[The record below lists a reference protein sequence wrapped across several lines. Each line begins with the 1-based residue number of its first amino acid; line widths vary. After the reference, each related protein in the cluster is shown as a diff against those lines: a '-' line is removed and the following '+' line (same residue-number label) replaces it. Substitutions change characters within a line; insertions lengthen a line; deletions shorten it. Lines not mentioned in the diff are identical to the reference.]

1 MLHKNQ
7 PFYRPLIAKP
17 FIKTRVFREVPPTAE
32 LRPYIRCFWGG
43 EAAAAQEIKGGEPD
57 LIIPDTC
64 ADLIFR
70 INETTGKVSC
80 GFAGI
85 SDCCGYSHFSGNT
98 SDRFSTFAIRF
109 YGWAVYRFSQD
120 SMSGTLNNCFN
131 GEEIFGRL
139 CVQLCRRLP
148 ELRFFEERIGF
159 AEKLLV
165 SELAVSRQDRLF
177 DRAVLTAMDNYG
189 ALDIS
194 ALAKEVFVSTRQLE
208 RIFRERAGTSPKK
221 LSGLIRYQLLW
232 QEIVMNKGFD
242 LQDAVLKY
250 GFTDE
255 AHLMREFRRYHG
267 MNIRDARAFAA
278 VNVANLQ
285 DI

>member
-32 LRPYIRCFWGG
+32 LTPYIRCFWGG
-43 EAAAAQEIKGGEPD
+43 EEAGAQEIKGGEPD

-109 YGWAVYRFSQD
+109 YGWTVYRFSQE

-131 GEEIFGRL
+131 GEDLFGRL

-148 ELRFFEERIGF
+148 ELNSFEERIGF
-159 AEKLLV
+159 AEKLLI
-165 SELAVSRQDRLF
+165 SALTVSRQDRLF
-177 DRAVLTAMDNYG
+177 DRAVLTIMDSQG
-189 ALDIS
+189 GLDIS

-232 QEIVMNKGFD
+232 QEIVLDKSFD
-242 LQDAVLKY
+242 IQDAVLKY

-267 MNIRDARAFAA
+267 MNIREARAYAA
-278 VNVANLQ
+278 GNVANIQ
-285 DI
+285 DY

>member
-1 MLHKNQ
+1 MLHKNL

-32 LRPYIRCFWGG
+32 LSPYIRCFWGG
-43 EAAAAQEIKGGEPD
+43 EEAGAQEIKVGEPE

-109 YGWAVYRFSQD
+109 YGWAVYRFSED
-120 SMSGTLNNCFN
+120 SLSGTLNACFN
-131 GEEIFGRL
+131 GEEKFGRL

-148 ELRFFEERIGF
+148 ELRSFEERTGF
-159 AEKLLV
+159 AEKLLI
-165 SELAVSRQDRLF
+165 SALAVSRQDRLF
-177 DRAVLTAMDNYG
+177 DRAVMTVMDSG
-189 ALDIS
+189 GGLDIS

-267 MNIRDARAFAA
+267 MNIREARAYAA
-278 VNVANLQ
+278 GNVANIQ
-285 DI
+285 DY